1 MKRIIIIALFLASTL
16 SSFAQ
21 SNFYKISIGAG
32 FGATQS
38 FTEVQKHG
46 FGLSGY
52 GTLDYLFTPFASL
65 GLELQKGEVNGG
77 DFKNDPLKR
86 EFVNS
91 YQSFAFSAK
100 VSLGQVLNDRY
111 NGPSDLLKGI
121 YLGAGVGVIKNSV
134 LFSTGLDP
142 QDNNYA
148 VTDHLDRKDLF
159 FPLNLGINVHFPDRE
174 GFYRY
179 VLNFNYQANFT
190 LGENLDGYDDSKI
203 TFQSGTIDIFTYFSV
218 GLKYN
223 FGKMGLSRKTFRKY

>member
-1 MKRIIIIALFLASTL
+1 MKRIIISALFLTFTL

-21 SNFYKISIGAG
+21 SNFYKIAVGAG

-77 DFKNDPLKR
+77 DFKYDPLNR

-91 YQSFAFSAK
+91 YQSFALSAK
-100 VSLGQVLNDRY
+100 ISLGQILNDRY

-121 YLGAGVGVIKNSV
+121 YLGTGVGVIKNST

-142 QDNNYA
+142 EDTNFA
-148 VTDHLDRKDLF
+148 TVETLDSKDLF
-159 FPLNLGINVHFPDRE
+159 FPLNLGINVHFADRA

-190 LGENLDGYDDSKI
+190 LGEGLDGYDDSKV
-203 TFQSGTIDIFTYFSV
+203 TFQSGTVDIFTFFSV

-223 FGKMGLSRKTFRKY
+223 FGTMGLSRKNFRKY

>member
-1 MKRIIIIALFLASTL
+1 LKRIIIVILFLASTS

-21 SNFYKISIGAG
+21 SNFYKFSIGAG

-38 FTEVQKHG
+38 FTEVPKHG

-52 GTLDYLFTPFASL
+52 GSLDYLFTPFASL
-65 GLELQKGEVNGG
+65 GLEIQKGEVNGG
-77 DFKNDPLKR
+77 EFKKDPLHR

-91 YQSFAFSAK
+91 YQSFAINAK
-100 VSLGQVLNDRY
+100 ISLGQIIDDRY

-121 YLGAGVGVIKNSV
+121 YLGAGAGIIKNST
-134 LFSTGLDP
+134 LFTTGLDP
-142 QDNNYA
+142 NDRNFATVDNA
-148 VTDHLDRKDLF
+148 DSKDVF
-159 FPLNLGINVHFPDRE
+159 FPLNLGINIHFPDRE

-190 LGENLDGYDDSKI
+190 LGEGLDGYDDSQI
-203 TFQSGTIDIFTYFSV
+203 TFQSGTPDIFSFFSV

-223 FGKMGLSRKTFRKY
+223 FGKMGLSGKTFRKY

>member
-1 MKRIIIIALFLASTL
+1 LKRIISFILFLASIFPA
-16 SSFAQ
+16 FAQ
-21 SNFYKISIGAG
+21 SNFYKFSIGAG

-38 FTEVQKHG
+38 FTEVPKHS

-52 GTLDYLFTPFASL
+52 GSIDYLFTPFASL
-65 GLELQKGEVNGG
+65 GLEIQKGEVNGG
-77 DFKNDPLKR
+77 DFKKDLLNR

-91 YQSFAFSAK
+91 YQSFAINAK
-100 VSLGQVLNDRY
+100 ISLGQIINDRY
-111 NGPSDLLKGI
+111 NGSSDLLKGI
-121 YLGAGVGVIKNSV
+121 YLGVGAGVMKNST

-142 QDNNYA
+142 NDRNFAIVDN
-148 VTDHLDRKDLF
+148 LDSKEVF

-190 LGENLDGYDDSKI
+190 LGEGLDGYDDSKI
-203 TFQSGTIDIFTYFSV
+203 TFQSGTPDIFTFFSV

>member
-1 MKRIIIIALFLASTL
+1 LKRIIISTLFLASTL

-77 DFKNDPLKR
+77 DFKNDPLHR

-91 YQSFAFSAK
+91 YQSFAVNAK
-100 VSLGQVLNDRY
+100 ISLGQILSDSY
-111 NGPSDLLKGI
+111 TGPSDLLKGI
-121 YLGAGVGVIKNSV
+121 YFGAGAGVIKNSTR
-134 LFSTGLDP
+134 FSTGLDP
-142 QDNNYA
+142 NDNNFA
-148 VTDHLDRKDLF
+148 RVDNLNSKDIF
-159 FPLNLGINVHFPDRE
+159 FPLNLGVNLHFPDRE

-179 VLNFNYQANFT
+179 VLNFNYQANIT
-190 LGENLDGYDDSKI
+190 LGEGLDGYDDSKI
-203 TFQSGTIDIFTYFSV
+203 TFQSGTVDIFTLFSV
-218 GLKYN
+218 GVKYN
-223 FGKMGLSRKTFRKY
+223 FGTMGLSKKTFRK